1 MGLVGENLLG
11 ENLLVGHSDIAIQFE
26 CAHAGS
32 EANRGNSVRKN
43 LRIQWNLRKWPN
55 G

>member
-1 MGLVGENLLG
+1 MTLVENLQVD
-11 ENLLVGHSDIAIQFE
+11 NLVGHSDIAIQFE